1 MEGIKSYQEK
11 YHEEKKMKYKRSS
24 KSKGK
29 KNGFKVTVTNFY
41 CDKTSFSLLSQEIL
55 QDLFIFLLM
64 EFQENTKIWRNLCP
78 ISSSCH

>member
-1 MEGIKSYQEK
+1 MEGIKSYEEK
-11 YHEEKKMKYKRSS
+11 YHEEKKIKYKRSS

-41 CDKTSFSLLSQEIL
+41 RVKTSFSLLSQEIL